1 MVDFDP
7 SRRCT
12 MHECITSNLFL
23 LLRDRGRQNMTSSS
37 PLSHRLGAWASFNEC
52 NNAPNSSNHH
62 LHYDNP
68 HTTNYIVPS
77 STDIANQDQKYVKNS
92 NNITNSN
99 ITYNHNSITSGSSGM
114 KTTMHGDAI
123 LQEIAFPFYH
133 RATEVGG
140 VHALPFV

>member
-1 MVDFDP
+1 
-7 SRRCT
+7 

-52 NNAPNSSNHH
+52 NNAPN
-62 LHYDNP
+62 
-68 HTTNYIVPS
+68 
-77 STDIANQDQKYVKNS
+77 NS

-99 ITYNHNSITSGSSGM
+99 ITYNHNSITSGNSGM
-114 KTTMHGDAI
+114 KTAMHGDAI